1 MTDFNKIL
9 NRSDYS
15 RLVASVKDKCEEVAK
30 VVRKKME
37 ELDIPNDPNYYYGE
51 VAAANDIIVRVVS
64 KRSNVGTYD
73 FLAIKGEEEDG
84 DSTVTTWHSLEDINK
99 DYYYGGDF
107 TARIIGANSKEALRF
122 LNAAGDLV
130 KSLDLIEDGQVQ
142 RGEDILSKSSKP
154 TAEKLNR
161 GYVTYAL
168 TDGDRKIFGLIK
180 DCFINEWSREASH
193 YYWSEVY
200 VEPGYMATII
210 RKGQLLVEPTNEK
223 LSELHA
229 KSKINLGVK

>member
-73 FLAIKGEEEDG
+73 FLAITGEEEDG
-84 DSTVTTWHSLEDINK
+84 DSTVTT
-99 DYYYGGDF
+99 
-107 TARIIGANSKEALRF
+107 NSKEALRF

-229 KSKINLGVK
+229 KSKINLGAK